1 MPKIRKE
8 NKQTNLSFFTDL
20 LDEPYNGLIEQ
31 AETDGAIPIAYTCS
45 YIPDVL
51 LSVDKLLP
59 VRVRAPGIEGT
70 EIADIYLSNVTCSY
84 TRSLLEFAMDDQYD
98 FFKGWVFAASCDHLR
113 RLYDNLNY
121 IRKPDFIHILDVPHR
136 IGESALSW
144 YVDDLKR
151 LVESL
156 SVQFGVNYNNDSLKE
171 AIREHNQ
178 FNELL
183 ASLGELR
190 KKKHPLI
197 SGTEF
202 HSIMLASLVT
212 PKQLLTKKI
221 EAFKDSLDEKEGIS
235 DYRARLVIVGGQLD
249 DPGYINIIESTGGL
263 VVADHLCTG
272 SIPGLELINTDDDP
286 MQAIA
291 GHYLNRI
298 SCPRMM
304 EEFNARVED
313 IMESVEEYNADGVI
327 IEFIKFCDIWGV
339 EANLLASEIRKRGVP
354 ALCLEREYR
363 LTGEGQ
369 LQTRIQAF
377 IESMGK

>member
-1 MPKIRKE
+1 MPKR
-8 NKQTNLSFFTDL
+8 QTEITFFTDL
-20 LDEPYNGLIEQ
+20 LEAPYNRLIEQ
-31 AETDGAIPIAYTCS
+31 AVSEGATPIGYTCS

-51 LSVDKLLP
+51 LSVEKLLP

-70 EIADIYLSNVTCSY
+70 EIADIYLSNVICSY

-98 FFKGWVFAASCDHLR
+98 FFEGWVFAASCDHLR

-121 IRKPDFIHILDVPHR
+121 ILKPDFIHILDVPHR
-136 IGESALSW
+136 TGESALSW
-144 YVDDLKR
+144 YVDDLNR

-156 SVQFGVNYNNDSLKE
+156 SLQFGVNYTNASLTE

-178 FNELL
+178 FSHLL

-190 KKKHPLI
+190 KKKNPLI

-202 HSIMLASLVT
+202 HSIMLASLVA

-221 EAFKDSLDEKEGIS
+221 QEFKDSLVEKEGIS

-263 VVADHLCTG
+263 VVADDLCTG
-272 SIPGLELINTDDDP
+272 SIPGLKLIDTDDDP
-286 MQAIA
+286 MKAIA
-291 GHYLNRI
+291 GHYLNRV

-304 EEFNARVED
+304 EAFNTRVAN
-313 IMESVEEYNADGVI
+313 IIKSVEEYNADGVI

-339 EANLLASEIRKRGVP
+339 EANLLAAEIRKKGVP

-369 LQTRIQAF
+369 LKTRIQAF
-377 IESMGK
+377 IESIGK